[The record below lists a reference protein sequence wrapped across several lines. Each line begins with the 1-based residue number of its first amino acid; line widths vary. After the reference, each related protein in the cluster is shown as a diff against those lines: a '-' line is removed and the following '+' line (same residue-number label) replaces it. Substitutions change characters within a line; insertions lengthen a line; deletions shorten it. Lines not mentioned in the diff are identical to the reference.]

1 MENGAS
7 RPTTLLLI
15 TVKSNKRLLAHTRAY
30 IITHTYVAVVWL
42 GSVAQSTALAF
53 THAHVLLV
61 LFAFSFALFALA
73 LL

>member
-1 MENGAS
+1 
-7 RPTTLLLI
+7 
-15 TVKSNKRLLAHTRAY
+15 LAHTRAY